1 MIKSFRELSRHTGLT
16 PGALRNR
23 HSDGR
28 LPLTSKKCGRTLE
41 FDLVEVR
48 EWVAVG
54 MPPLPDWRKVR

>member
-28 LPLTSKKCGRTLE
+28 LPITSKKSGRTLE
-41 FDLVEVR
+41 FDPVEVR
-48 EWVAVG
+48 EWISVG
-54 MPPLPDWRKVR
+54 MPSLPNWRQVT